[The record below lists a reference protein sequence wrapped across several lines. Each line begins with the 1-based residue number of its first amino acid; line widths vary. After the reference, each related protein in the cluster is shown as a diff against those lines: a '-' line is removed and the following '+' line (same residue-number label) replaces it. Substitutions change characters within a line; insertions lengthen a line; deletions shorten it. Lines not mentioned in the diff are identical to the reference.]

1 MLHGI
6 TALLVHYNSETF
18 TTLKAALEHQG
29 LRVIQAESRAQAKR
43 LLGAQ
48 RPAPLAFTDTHLPDG
63 TWADILALAGKA
75 ALPVNVIVV
84 ARLVNTRLYIETID
98 AGAFDFI
105 VPPFNATDL
114 GHVVRCAADN
124 VIMRRNPRPPSDQAA

>member
-6 TALLVHYNSETF
+6 TALLVHNNSELF
-18 TTLKAALEHQG
+18 VTLKAALEHQG

-43 LLGAQ
+43 VVGVQ
-48 RPAPLAFTDTHLPDG
+48 KPVPLVFTDTHLPDG

-84 ARLVNTRLYIETID
+84 ARLVNTRLYIETIE

-105 VPPFNATDL
+105 VPPFNAADL
-114 GHVVRCAADN
+114 AHVVRCAADN
-124 VIMRRNPRPPSDQAA
+124 VLTRRAAQRRPAQSV

>member
-1 MLHGI
+1 MLQKI
-6 TALLVHYNSETF
+6 NALLVHHNSDTF

-29 LRVIQAESRAQAKR
+29 LRLIQAESRVQAKR
-43 LLGAQ
+43 LLGVQ
-48 RPAPLAFTDTHLPDG
+48 KPAPLVFTDTHLPDG

-75 ALPVNVIVV
+75 VLPVNVIVV
-84 ARLVNTRLYIETID
+84 ARLLNTRLYIETIE

-114 GHVVRCAADN
+114 AHVVRCAADN
-124 VIMRRNPRPPSDQAA
+124 VIVRRDAQPPSNQTA

>member
-6 TALLVHYNSETF
+6 TALLVHHNSDVF
-18 TTLKAALEHQG
+18 TSLKAALEHQG
-29 LRVIQAESRAQAKR
+29 MRVAQAESRAHAKR
-43 LLGAQ
+43 ALGVQ
-48 RPAPLAFTDTHLPDG
+48 KPAPLVFSDTHLPDG

-84 ARLVNTRLYIETID
+84 ARLLNTRLYIETIE

-114 GHVVRCAADN
+114 AHVVRCAADN
-124 VIMRRNPRPPSDQAA
+124 AIMRRNTRPPAD